1 MKKITLLLVII
12 FTFLFSN
19 TSWGEWTY
27 VAGNSMGHKMY
38 YDKDSIRKSGNYI
51 YFWGLYNLPKLIE
64 GRLFSSKSY
73 VKLDCSILRYKFL
86 SWHYHKK
93 PMAGG
98 LGVDDNPSD
107 EWRIPT
113 PNGMGETFYKK
124 ICGEHQFDSIKK
136 DNYIDKE
143 QIDYVFTLDIDGWE
157 EYINEMEQSFNKVG
171 WSTRRRHDPRGS
183 IIVINNPDGSAFSIQ
198 PLFKEHDSSDTGL
211 FILIIGTYY
220 PKGSKPIDSK
230 NFKSDLQSEVEE
242 ELGKSYKVKIGYLD
256 FTPKVNLI
264 EFIISKN
271 YGGDDH
277 KDKILYGRGKY
288 PFEWREFG
296 EKETNSKYKGE
307 VENGKPNGLGTMT
320 YPDGRKYWGEFKDG
334 KLNGQGTRTTSY
346 GEKYEGEWK
355 DGLPNGKGTMTW
367 SDGEKY
373 VGEFKGGNFWNGTTY
388 EIDGNFF
395 GKWVNG
401 KLKVK

>member
-1 MKKITLLLVII
+1 MKKITILLVII
-12 FTFLFSN
+12 FTFIFSN

-38 YDKDSIRKSGNYI
+38 YDKDSIRKSENYI
-51 YFWGLYNLPKLIE
+51 YFWELYNLPKLVK
-64 GRLFSSKSY
+64 GVLYSSKSY

-93 PMAGG
+93 PMAEG

-143 QIDYVFTLDIDGWE
+143 QIDRVFTLDIDGWE
-157 EYINEMEQSFNKVG
+157 EYINEMVQLFNQVG
-171 WSTRRRHDPRGS
+171 WLTRRKHDPRGS

-198 PLFKEHDSSDTGL
+198 PLFKELVSSDTGL
-211 FILIIGTYY
+211 IILIIGTYY

-256 FTPKVNLI
+256 FTPEVNLI

-271 YGGDDH
+271 
-277 KDKILYGRGKY
+277 
-288 PFEWREFG
+288 
-296 EKETNSKYKGE
+296 
-307 VENGKPNGLGTMT
+307 
-320 YPDGRKYWGEFKDG
+320 
-334 KLNGQGTRTTSY
+334 
-346 GEKYEGEWK
+346 
-355 DGLPNGKGTMTW
+355 
-367 SDGEKY
+367 
-373 VGEFKGGNFWNGTTY
+373 
-388 EIDGNFF
+388 
-395 GKWVNG
+395 
-401 KLKVK
+401 